1 MTRRQWLVATW
12 ACVVVGTV
20 RLCAAPIQSGQIF
33 IAYGSNN
40 IGVFADTVSLSGT
53 QAMAPISLAP
63 SSFTT
68 TTLLGGG
75 GGIALDEAG
84 NLYVTVQNFEGTTN
98 RRGLIKIDRNGNI
111 VWKADSGGTTDYR
124 GVVVSTSLNR
134 VFVATGSGIHVYR
147 ADNGQRLAGESFGG
161 TLAFRDLALDSHGN
175 LYALREGGNGQLVI
189 RRWTPGNYTGS
200 GTVVFVR
207 GATTTDYRNSD
218 PRALAVDEAGNLY
231 ITLNNPKVLLK
242 VRPAPTG
249 TTSETADLGT
259 VDALF
264 LTPSNAGTLIGL
276 DYDPGTQR
284 LFASHT
290 GTGIGQ
296 ILWIDRNSSSGSIM
310 TAFGPT
316 NLSGVRWLT
325 VYPTSE
331 PAAGLLL
338 LAGMG
343 LKWLVK
349 RKQRRQKEM
358 RFYKKPSAWGEFFTG
373 ANNCA

>member
-1 MTRRQWLVATW
+1 MIRRHWLAVTW

-20 RLCAAPIQSGQIF
+20 RLCAAPIQPGQIF
-33 IAYGSNN
+33 IAYDNKN

-68 TTLLGGG
+68 TTLLNGG
-75 GGIALDEAG
+75 GGIALDDAG

-124 GVVVSTSLNR
+124 GVVASTTLNR

-147 ADNGQRLAGESFGG
+147 ADNGQRLVGESFGG
-161 TLAFRDLALDSHGN
+161 NLAFRDLTLDSHGN
-175 LYALREGGNGQLVI
+175 LYALREGANGQLVI

-200 GTVVFVR
+200 GTVIFVR

-218 PRALAVDEAGNLY
+218 PRALAVDETGNLY
-231 ITLNNPKVLLK
+231 ITLNTPKVLLK

-249 TTSETADLGT
+249 TTSETDDLGT

-264 LTPSNAGTLIGL
+264 LTPSNTGTLIGL

-290 GTGIGQ
+290 ETRIGQ

-316 NLSGVRWLT
+316 NLQGVRWLA

-349 RKQRRQKEM
+349 RRQRRRKKM
-358 RFYKKPSAWGEFFTG
+358 RDALS
-373 ANNCA
+373 